1 MSPYFLKKNEH
12 ISENKIH
19 TKIFETYIKKKR
31 GRKAKKSPKYNNVY
45 DNTTFDN
52 LQKKIQVHFLS
63 FLINI
68 SNDAISNILNYKEK
82 EKNFKK

>member
-1 MSPYFLKKNEH
+1 MSPYFLKKSEH

-31 GRKAKKSPKYNNVY
+31 GRKAKKSSKYYNLH
-45 DNTTFDN
+45 DITTFDN
-52 LQKKIQVHFLS
+52 LQRKIQVHFLS

-68 SNDAISNILNYKEK
+68 SNDAISKKLNYKEK
-82 EKNFKK
+82 EKNLQK